1 MIKYVVKRLLLL
13 IPVFLGVTFVIFFIV
28 RLSPADPVT
37 AILGIN
43 ITEEQYLA
51 KQAELGLDKP
61 LLIQYVNYV
70 INIITHLDLG
80 ISYSSGRSVS
90 IMIAE
95 RFVITLK
102 LGFLGMALP
111 LILVIPSGI
120 ISATRQYSPIDRVV
134 TFGSLLFASV
144 PAFFSALLLMLFFSV
159 KLGWLPPSGIASWDA
174 WIMPVIAVGMSPVAG
189 ITRMTR
195 SSMLDVIRQDYV
207 RTARAKGLSERT
219 IIFRHELKNAIIPV
233 LTIVGVQIGSIMAG
247 SVVVESI
254 FSVPGMGS
262 MIKKAIS
269 DQDYNLV
276 QGSVVVIALVICA
289 INLIVDLIYAFID
302 PRIKAQYKGG
312 DTSRRKRRKGVG
324 QPDGKDKG

>member
-95 RFVITLK
+95 RFGTTLK
-102 LGFLGMALP
+102 LGFLGMALA
-111 LILVIPSGI
+111 LILGIPSGI

-207 RTARAKGLSERT
+207 RTGRAKGLSERT

-302 PRIKAQYKGG
+302 PRIKAH
-312 DTSRRKRRKGVG
+312 
-324 QPDGKDKG
+324 

>member
-95 RFVITLK
+95 RFGTTLK
-102 LGFLGMALP
+102 LGFLGMALA
-111 LILVIPSGI
+111 LIL
-120 ISATRQYSPIDRVV
+120 
-134 TFGSLLFASV
+134 
-144 PAFFSALLLMLFFSV
+144 AF
-159 KLGWLPPSGIASWDA
+159 
-174 WIMPVIAVGMSPVAG
+174 PVA
-189 ITRMTR
+189 
-195 SSMLDVIRQDYV
+195 SSLR
-207 RTARAKGLSERT
+207 RGST
-219 IIFRHELKNAIIPV
+219 PP
-233 LTIVGVQIGSIMAG
+233 LTVW
-247 SVVVESI
+247 
-254 FSVPGMGS
+254 
-262 MIKKAIS
+262 
-269 DQDYNLV
+269 
-276 QGSVVVIALVICA
+276 
-289 INLIVDLIYAFID
+289 
-302 PRIKAQYKGG
+302 
-312 DTSRRKRRKGVG
+312 
-324 QPDGKDKG
+324 

>member
-95 RFVITLK
+95 RF
-102 LGFLGMALP
+102 
-111 LILVIPSGI
+111 
-120 ISATRQYSPIDRVV
+120 
-134 TFGSLLFASV
+134 
-144 PAFFSALLLMLFFSV
+144 
-159 KLGWLPPSGIASWDA
+159 
-174 WIMPVIAVGMSPVAG
+174 
-189 ITRMTR
+189 
-195 SSMLDVIRQDYV
+195 
-207 RTARAKGLSERT
+207 GLS
-219 IIFRHELKNAIIPV
+219 
-233 LTIVGVQIGSIMAG
+233 
-247 SVVVESI
+247 
-254 FSVPGMGS
+254 
-262 MIKKAIS
+262 
-269 DQDYNLV
+269 
-276 QGSVVVIALVICA
+276 
-289 INLIVDLIYAFID
+289 LIHI
-302 PRIKAQYKGG
+302 
-312 DTSRRKRRKGVG
+312 
-324 QPDGKDKG
+324 

>member
-1 MIKYVVKRLLLL
+1 MIKYVIKRLLLI
-13 IPVFLGVTFVIFFIV
+13 IPVFLGVTFVIFIIV
-28 RLSPADPVT
+28 RMSPADPVT

-51 KQAELGLDKP
+51 KQIELGLDKP
-61 LLIQYVNYV
+61 LLIQYVNYIV
-70 INIITHLDLG
+70 NFVTRLDLG
-80 ISYSSGRSVS
+80 VSWASGRDVTV
-90 IMIAE
+90 MIAE
-95 RFVITLK
+95 RFPTTLK
-102 LGFLGMALP
+102 LGFLGIALA
-111 LILVIPSGI
+111 LLVGIPCGI
-120 ISATRQYSPIDRVV
+120 ISATKQYSVTDRAVTVV
-134 TFGSLLFASV
+134 SLLFASV
-144 PAFFSALLLMLFFSV
+144 PAFFSALLLMLLFSL
-159 KLGWLPPSGIASWDA
+159 KLNWLPASGIATWKA
-174 WIMPVIAVGMSPVAG
+174 WIMPVVAVGMSPVAG

-233 LTIVGVQIGSIMAG
+233 LTVVGMQIGSILAG

-262 MIKKAIS
+262 MIRKAIS

-289 INLIVDLIYAFID
+289 INLIVDLVYAFVD

-312 DTSRRKRRKGVG
+312 DTSRRKSKKGAV
-324 QPDGKDKG
+324 QSNE

>member
-95 RFVITLK
+95 RFGTTLK
-102 LGFLGMALP
+102 LGFLGMALA
-111 LILVIPSGI
+111 LILGIPSGI

-174 WIMPVIAVGMSPVAG
+174 WIMPVSLH
-189 ITRMTR
+189 RKC
-195 SSMLDVIRQDYV
+195 
-207 RTARAKGLSERT
+207 AKAMNR
-219 IIFRHELKNAIIPV
+219 
-233 LTIVGVQIGSIMAG
+233 
-247 SVVVESI
+247 
-254 FSVPGMGS
+254 
-262 MIKKAIS
+262 
-269 DQDYNLV
+269 
-276 QGSVVVIALVICA
+276 
-289 INLIVDLIYAFID
+289 
-302 PRIKAQYKGG
+302 
-312 DTSRRKRRKGVG
+312 
-324 QPDGKDKG
+324 